1 MNDKNYIKNKR
12 VLLFI
17 PFFFN
22 YENIIAKKF
31 SELGADVVLYNERAV
46 VKPLSRAL
54 LKVAPG
60 IFNNRTKKYYNS
72 IIERHKNEKF
82 DYILFVRCDMP
93 TVEILNKIKVAFPD
107 AKMCL
112 YLWDSIKN
120 TPNITKKIK
129 LFDVA
134 SSFDRYD
141 CESDLKLNFCPLFYS
156 DEMIKSD
163 ENLDYRKDIDML
175 FCGTIHSDRYK
186 ILKKIMK
193 QSYINNL
200 KYCGFHYL
208 QSKFVFWL
216 YKFTKQ
222 EFFKAKKSDF
232 AFIKKSSK
240 EIRYLESSSKAIIDI
255 QHPKQIG
262 LTIRTIEMI
271 GMKKK
276 LITTNQ
282 DIVNYDF
289 YNDGNVLIIDRSN
302 PIIDKTFFEK
312 PYVELS
318 KDIYEKYN
326 LENWIYRVLEINVKD
341 NYDVA

>member
-1 MNDKNYIKNKR
+1 MNNNNYIKNKR

-31 SELGADVVLYNERAV
+31 SELGAEVVLYNERAV

-72 IIERHKNEKF
+72 IIERHKKEKF

-93 TVEILNKIKVAFPD
+93 TVEILDKIKATFPD

-156 DEMIKSD
+156 DEMTKSD
-163 ENLDYRKDIDML
+163 ENLDCGKDIDML

-186 ILKKIMK
+186 VLKKIME
-193 QSYINNL
+193 QSYKNNL

-240 EIRYLESSSKAIIDI
+240 EISYLESSSKAIIDI

-262 LTIRTIEMI
+262 LTMRTIEMI

-289 YNDGNVLIIDRSN
+289 YNDGNVLIIDRNN

-318 KDIYEKYN
+318 KDVYEKYN
-326 LENWIYRVLEINVKD
+326 LENWIYRVLEIDVKD
-341 NYDVA
+341 NYNVA